1 MALVSRA
8 LGLLPSGTLLVGAGL
23 AVLGAGSYAQLAVAG
38 HTLSTGGTAAMSVLW
53 TIVFWA
59 GLGVFFP
66 VEQELIRL
74 VAARQATGEGIS
86 PVVRRA
92 AAAAGGIWA
101 ALLVPLTI
109 AARPLADSLFGGNTA
124 MVIALAAAL
133 LALAVASVSRGVL
146 AGTGRFAAYGSQLAV
161 DGGLRIVLACGL
173 GAAGLHSP
181 AALGLTMT
189 VAPLLAAACTLRPLL
204 RELRPGPAVPWMMLC
219 RGLRLLIPTML
230 LAQLV
235 VNVAIINVRLLSP
248 GDPAVVGALLAAMIL
263 ARVPLFVFTSLQAS
277 LLPGLAGAIAAGD
290 QARFRQL
297 VIRGCAVVTVLGI
310 GAGVPAA
317 IAGPWLTRLLFAARP
332 VLGHADFAV
341 LAAGTLC
348 YMLAMVLGQGAM
360 ALSRHRDQLLAWLA
374 GTAVL
379 AAITLGPGD
388 VRLRVEVAYT
398 VSSLT
403 VAGALA
409 LVLFLRGRALRPALA
424 ARAGCPGPSG
434 TRRSPPRSS
443 PRRAAEDGGRSRPGA
458 GREHRA
464 GPPPADESS
473 APG

>member
-1 MALVSRA
+1 MTLVSRA
-8 LGLLPSGTLLVGAGL
+8 LGLLPAGTLLVGAGL
-23 AVLGAGSYAQLAVAG
+23 AVLGAGSYAQLAIAG
-38 HTLSTGGTAAMSVLW
+38 HTLSTGGMAAMSVLW

-74 VAARQATGEGIS
+74 VAARQAKGEGIS

-92 AAAAGGIWA
+92 AAVAGGIWA
-101 ALLVPLTI
+101 ALLVPLAI
-109 AARPLADSLFGGNTA
+109 AARPLADSLFGGNTG

-181 AALGLTMT
+181 TALGLTMT
-189 VAPLLAAACTLRPLL
+189 MAPLLAAVCTLGPLL
-204 RELRPGPAVPWMMLC
+204 RQLRPGPAVTWAVLR
-219 RGLRLLIPTML
+219 RGLGLLIPTML

-235 VNVAIINVRLLSP
+235 VNVAVINVRLLSP

-263 ARVPLFVFTSLQAS
+263 ARVPLFVLTSLQAS

-290 QARFRQL
+290 LARFRQL
-297 VIRGCAVVTVLGI
+297 VIRGCGVVMVLGI

-317 IAGPWLTRLLFAARP
+317 VAGPWLTRLLFAARP

-379 AAITLGPGD
+379 AVITLGPGD
-388 VRLRVEVAYT
+388 VRLRVEVAYA

-434 TRRSPPRSS
+434 TRRSPPRSQ
-443 PRRAAEDGGRSRPGA
+443 PRRGGEDGGRSRPGA
-458 GREHRA
+458 GLEHRA